1 MKKLILSYI
10 CTAFAVIAMAQ
21 TKDNL
26 AWNKLEVFRI
36 NKEAPSAFFLNY
48 KSFDEAIKPISVDAI
63 ADIYKNNSKV
73 KLLNG
78 DWKFAFLN
86 SVNDVKEEFF
96 AKNFDDSAWDIL
108 DVPNS
113 WQCKGYDITF
123 YNNWDMEYFYEK
135 NSTKPRPDFMKVK
148 KGFPKAAIS
157 PYIPE
162 DFRQVGVYRRTF
174 EVPTS
179 WNGENV
185 FIRFNGVRTG
195 FNLYIN
201 GKFVGYSEDSFTP
214 AEFNITKYL
223 DKGENSVAVEV
234 FKYTTGSYMEMQDMP
249 HVMGIFRDVLLV
261 ARPSVFIRDYYAPAT
276 ISEDL
281 KSAKIDCNLWLKSTS
296 AESKKVKV
304 QGYLL
309 DQNGNF
315 VSEKSL
321 FEKVVDVPANTEIKV
336 SQVVDVNGFKL
347 WSPDSPDF
355 YTIVFKLT
363 DANDSQIESIKADY
377 AFRKFE
383 IKGRQ
388 LFLNGK
394 RLIFKGVNRHDWSP
408 DKGKAVAFH
417 WMKKDVELMKRA
429 NMNAVR
435 TSHYPND
442 STFYMLCTRYGLA
455 VLGETNHE
463 MHGFIK
469 NPPLNM
475 EKYFAPSIDRVVN
488 MIMRDR
494 NIPCVLIFSL
504 GNESAVEPTKGHEE
518 MAKVARKLDPSRP
531 VHSEPEC
538 RVIKDGKAGGCSD
551 FYSPMY
557 GGVTKMN
564 HYLNE
569 LKNETR
575 PFFFCEYAHTMGNA
589 LGNFQGKWELI
600 RANKDSLNGGFIW
613 DWVDQALLQPRKDG
627 KGLYLSDGRDWC
639 EGIRASQR
647 NFCMNGVIFADRTYS
662 AKYYEIQKVYQD
674 IQIDAIDAKNGKLK
688 ISNEFF
694 ATSTLAFTTVVEVQR
709 NGEKIAEKQLE
720 PIEVG
725 AGESKEI
732 AISLPN
738 FDDSKVGEYFY
749 TIKFIRNQDTLFA
762 KKGEVIAQ
770 NQFELK
776 KVAQSKKCSSKLSAP
791 KYVQNDSELIVNV
804 KGGKI
809 VFDKVFAELKSY
821 SMFGKELIT
830 SPLSFDTSIAL
841 IDNYRRFERE
851 YKKQQVDKIALK
863 NSSLKFE
870 ETKCGLKVVC
880 SQTWKTPK
888 NTGFENVIEYLISSN
903 GEIKVNANFKKLDKT
918 PADFPLPRLGLKT
931 TLAKE
936 FDMVEYFGRGEFSNY
951 CDRKYSANVGRY
963 KSRVADWYENF
974 TRPQD
979 MGNRE
984 EVRWLT
990 LRNKIGCGLMF
1001 VSLQNNLPMSVL
1013 PYSQGQLDSVMHK
1026 YELPE
1031 SDGNYFRIAW
1041 MVRGVGN
1048 ASCGPDTREQ
1058 FRCDFTGSANWSFA
1072 IVPVFSNTDA
1082 FEKYNDTF

>member
-1 MKKLILSYI
+1 MVTL
-10 CTAFAVIAMAQ
+10 ANAQ
-21 TKDNL
+21 TKDPL

-36 NKEAPSAFFLNY
+36 NKEAPVAFFLNY
-48 KSFDEAIKPISVDAI
+48 KSFDEAIKPIDVDQI
-63 ADIYKNNSKV
+63 ADIYKSSKY

-86 SVNDVKEEFF
+86 SANDIKEEFF
-96 AKNFDDSAWDIL
+96 AKNFDDSKWDIL

-135 NSTKPRPDFMKVK
+135 NSTKPRPDFKRVK
-148 KGFPKAAIS
+148 EGYPQAALN

-174 EVPTS
+174 EIPAD
-179 WNGENV
+179 WKGENIFV
-185 FIRFNGVRTG
+185 RFNGVRTG

-223 DKGENSVAVEV
+223 DYGENSIAVEV

-249 HVMGIFRDVLLV
+249 HVMGIFRDVVLV
-261 ARPSVFIRDYYAPAT
+261 ARPSVFVRDYYAPTT
-276 ISEDL
+276 ISDDL
-281 KSAKIDCNLWLKSTS
+281 KTAKIDCNLWLKSTS
-296 AESKKVKV
+296 TESQKVKV
-304 QGYLL
+304 QGYIL
-309 DQNGNF
+309 DQNGNYACGNP
-315 VSEKSL
+315 L
-321 FEKVVDVPANTEIKV
+321 FEKTVDVPANAEVKV
-336 SQVVDVNGFKL
+336 SQIANVNDFKL
-347 WSPDSPDF
+347 WSPDSPNF
-355 YTIVFKLT
+355 YYIVFKLT
-363 DANDSQIESIKADY
+363 NADGSQIESIKADY

-408 DKGKAVAFH
+408 DKGKAVALH

-442 STFYMLCTRYGLA
+442 NAFYMLCTRYGLA
-455 VLGETNHE
+455 VLDEANHE
-463 MHGFIK
+463 MHGFIH
-469 NPPLNM
+469 NPPLNL
-475 EKYFAPSIDRVVN
+475 EKYYAPSIDRAVN
-488 MIMRDR
+488 MVMRDR
-494 NIPCVLIFSL
+494 NVPSVLIFSL
-504 GNESAVEPTKGHEE
+504 GNESAVVPTSGHTE
-518 MAKVARKLDPSRP
+518 MAKVVRKLDPSRP

-551 FYSPMY
+551 FFSPMY
-557 GGVTKMN
+557 GGVDKMN
-564 HYLNE
+564 LYLKE

-575 PFFFCEYAHTMGNA
+575 PFFFCEYAHTMGNS
-589 LGNFQGKWELI
+589 LGNFQGKWELM

-613 DWVDQALLQPRKDG
+613 DWVDQAMLQPRKDG
-627 KGLYLSDGRDWC
+627 KGLYFSDGRDWC

-647 NFCMNGVIFADRTYS
+647 NFCMNGIVFADRTYS
-662 AKYYEIQKVYQD
+662 AKYFEIQKVYQD
-674 IQIDAIDAKNGKLK
+674 IQIDAVDAKNGKLK
-688 ISNEFF
+688 ISNEFL
-694 ATSTLAFTTVVEVQR
+694 ATSTADFTPVVEVEC
-709 NGEKIAEKQLE
+709 NGVKIAEKVLK
-720 PIEVG
+720 PIGVE
-725 AGESKEI
+725 AGDSKEI
-732 AISLPN
+732 SIELPK
-738 FDDSKVGEYFY
+738 FDDSQNGEYFY
-749 TIKFIRNQDTLFA
+749 TLKFVRNADTLFA
-762 KKGEVIAQ
+762 KKGEIVAQ
-770 NQFELK
+770 NQFALCKSSDLK
-776 KVAQSKKCSSKLSAP
+776 PAEITTSAP
-791 KYVQNDSELIVNV
+791 KYSQTDSEIVVKV
-804 KGGKI
+804 KGGEI
-809 VFDKVFAELKSY
+809 VFDKIFAELKSY
-821 SMFGKELIT
+821 SMRGKEIIS
-830 SPLSFDTSIAL
+830 SPISFDTSIAI

-863 NSSLKFE
+863 NSSIKVE
-870 ETKCGLKVVC
+870 ETSNVLKVIC

-888 NTGFENVIEYLISSN
+888 GKGFDNTIVYSIQSN
-903 GEIKVNANFKKLDKT
+903 GAVKVDAKFKKLERT
-918 PADFPLPRLGLKT
+918 PVDFPLPRLGLKMT
-931 TLAKE
+931 VAKE
-936 FDMVEYFGRGEFSNY
+936 FNNVEYFGRGELSNY

-990 LRNKIGCGLMF
+990 LCDKLGCGVMF
-1001 VSLQNNLPMSVL
+1001 ASLDRNLPMSVL
-1013 PYSQGQLDSVMHK
+1013 PYSQAQLDSVMHK

-1031 SDGNYFRIAW
+1031 SQANYFRIAW
-1041 MVRGVGN
+1041 KVRGLGN

-1058 FRCDFTGSANWSFA
+1058 FRCNFNGSADWSFV
-1072 IVPVFSNTDA
+1072 ILPVYSNTDKMG
-1082 FEKYNDTF
+1082 KYLSKYAW